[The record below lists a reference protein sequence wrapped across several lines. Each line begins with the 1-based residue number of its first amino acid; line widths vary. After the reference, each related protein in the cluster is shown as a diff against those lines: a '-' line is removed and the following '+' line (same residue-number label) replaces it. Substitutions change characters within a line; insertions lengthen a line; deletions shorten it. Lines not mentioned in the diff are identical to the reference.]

1 MYVMRLSLVGSW
13 TYSKALGKTGSFYIE
28 GSTIGKA
35 DAFASS
41 LSVKIEVFIGVTFS
55 LNS

>member
-1 MYVMRLSLVGSW
+1 MRLSLVGSW
-13 TYSKALGKTGSFYIE
+13 TYSKALGNTGSFYID

-41 LSVKIEVFIGVTFS
+41 FSVKIEVFIGVTFYLS
-55 LNS
+55 S